1 MLIINDV
8 LIDEDIFLQNFVCD
22 LSSCKGRCCIEGDLG
37 APLEANE
44 LDLLE
49 KYYPKVKRYLSEENR
64 KAVEQQGFAL
74 WTMLATSIRR
84 LPKMANVHTSR
95 TGTAYSNAPTNVLTS
110 MVKFRGASPPRVIY
124 IPSVW
129 ARPALQDPQI

>member
-64 KAVEQQGFAL
+64 KDVEDIKEIYRKG
-74 WTMLATSIRR
+74 
-84 LPKMANVHTSR
+84 
-95 TGTAYSNAPTNVLTS
+95 LTFVY
-110 MVKFRGASPPRVIY
+110 VKTIDDVIGY
-124 IPSVW
+124 IFS
-129 ARPALQDPQI
+129 

>member
-49 KYYPKVKRYLSEENR
+49 KYYPKVK
-64 KAVEQQGFAL
+64 
-74 WTMLATSIRR
+74 
-84 LPKMANVHTSR
+84 
-95 TGTAYSNAPTNVLTS
+95 
-110 MVKFRGASPPRVIY
+110 
-124 IPSVW
+124 
-129 ARPALQDPQI
+129 